1 MNPKDT
7 GDIGASAA
15 GGDHGENLRPLMRH
29 QLWPPATPAA
39 LFASRLQ
46 TGAGSLAN
54 HGALEFGERAEHLH
68 VRLLYS
74 KDGLSGARIDPEALL
89 QASLRMRPDRVLLQ
103 ELRDEAAWT
112 YVNEVVSGHPA
123 R

>member
-7 GDIGASAA
+7 GDIGTRAA
-15 GGDHGENLRPLMRH
+15 GGEHGENLRPLMRH

-54 HGALEFGERAEHLH
+54 HGPLEFGERAEHVH
-68 VRLLYS
+68 HHASSRAGGVDRL
-74 KDGLSGARIDPEALL
+74 GQGAEVGTRSIDLFQDVKEILE
-89 QASLRMRPDRVLLQ
+89 R
-103 ELRDEAAWT
+103 
-112 YVNEVVSGHPA
+112 A